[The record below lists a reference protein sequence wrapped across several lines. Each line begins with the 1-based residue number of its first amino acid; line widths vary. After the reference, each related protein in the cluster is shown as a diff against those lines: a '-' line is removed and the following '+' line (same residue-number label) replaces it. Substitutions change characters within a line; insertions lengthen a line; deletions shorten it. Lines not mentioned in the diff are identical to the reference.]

1 MCESRLFT
9 TESLHGPLLAVPCE
23 GALADVNCDT
33 QAINGRY
40 TALMAD
46 EPAVW
51 GVLNDWRLRGDSSRQ
66 GIITEPVTRVWR
78 IRWGRGHVPPFLN
91 SSNSRATRAI
101 GGRVCRGRHEPRTPF
116 GGESAI
122 GAAAERL
129 QPSPTKS

>member
-1 MCESRLFT
+1 MR
-9 TESLHGPLLAVPCE
+9 

-66 GIITEPVTRVWR
+66 GIITEPVTRVCR
-78 IRWGRGHVPPFLN
+78 IRWGAGPC
-91 SSNSRATRAI
+91 ATSPELLKLEGYAGYIRWA
-101 GGRVCRGRHEPRTPF
+101 
-116 GGESAI
+116 
-122 GAAAERL
+122 GAEGD
-129 QPSPTKS
+129 T

>member
-40 TALMAD
+40 TARMAD

-51 GVLNDWRLRGDSSRQ
+51 GVLNDWRLRGDTSRQ

-78 IRWGRGHVPPFLN
+78 FRGGAGPCASSPELCKLEGYAGYRW
-91 SSNSRATRAI
+91 A
-101 GGRVCRGRHEPRTPF
+101 
-116 GGESAI
+116 
-122 GAAAERL
+122 GAEGD
-129 QPSPTKS
+129 T